1 MASQDRYDCPIC
13 GVTQEVIPRYPRYV
27 SAGCESRA
35 VSPSGRALVFFNVS
49 LSGGYL
55 AKYRDTGESYDSHD
69 CCIEG
74 IACYAD
80 EARFGGVVI
89 EVKE

>member
-13 GVTQEVIPRYPRYV
+13 GVTLEVIPRYPRYV
-27 SAGCESRA
+27 CAGCESRA

-69 CCIEG
+69 CLIDG